1 MLSTPVA
8 EAFQQNSGKRYKYPA
23 LIETAISGGATTS
36 NSADTS
42 TASSSSSAN
51 ESTSTTPPLSPLS
64 AAAAVATTNALNL
77 LGNKFNKIANFS
89 YSNQMIP
96 KNYYNSQNYEN
107 YPPLNHQQ
115 YHQPHQQQQQ
125 YYGYYNNNNNR
136 SSSADSLNQ
145 SPPIASQQQQY
156 DLSSNI
162 QCPVSNNEN
171 TTSYRQPLSSS
182 NIANLS
188 ISSNGSASLP
198 LKKRRAVPSEC
209 KDNSYWEKR
218 RKNNESA
225 KRSRDNKRG
234 KEDSLIMR
242 NMYLEQEN
250 LQLKTQIAMYET
262 QIENLSR
269 LAHGLGGHLINNSS
283 NN

>member
-1 MLSTPVA
+1 MLSTPGTI
-8 EAFQQNSGKRYKYPA
+8 FQNPSSKRYKYPA
-23 LIETAISGGATTS
+23 LIETSNLTP

-51 ESTSTTPPLSPLS
+51 DSTSSTTPPLSPK
-64 AAAAVATTNALNL
+64 AANTALNL

-96 KNYYNSQNYEN
+96 KNYYNSENYEN
-107 YPPLNHQQ
+107 YPPQPPASTAMQQQHQQHQQ
-115 YHQPHQQQQQ
+115 YQQQQH
-125 YYGYYNNNNNR
+125 YYGYYNR
-136 SSSADSLNQ
+136 SSTEPNPLITS
-145 SPPIASQQQQY
+145 QQY
-156 DLSSNI
+156 DLC
-162 QCPVSNNEN
+162 QNNEN
-171 TTSYRQPLSSS
+171 YRQPLSSS

-188 ISSNGSASLP
+188 MSSNSSASLP

-209 KDNSYWEKR
+209 KDNAYWEKR

-225 KRSRDNKRG
+225 KRSRDSKRG
-234 KEDSLIMR
+234 KEDTLIMR

-269 LAHGLGGHLINNSS
+269 LAHGLGGHLINSSS
-283 NN
+283 NNN

>member
-1 MLSTPVA
+1 MLSTPGTI
-8 EAFQQNSGKRYKYPA
+8 FQNPSKRYKFPA
-23 LIETAISGGATTS
+23 LIESSSGTP

-51 ESTSTTPPLSPLS
+51 DSTSSTTPPLSPK
-64 AAAAVATTNALNL
+64 ATNTALNL

-96 KNYYNSQNYEN
+96 KNYYNNSENYEN
-107 YPPLNHQQ
+107 YPPQPLPVAVMQQQ
-115 YHQPHQQQQQ
+115 YQQQQQQQQ
-125 YYGYYNNNNNR
+125 YYGYYNR
-136 SSSADSLNQ
+136 PSTDPITASS
-145 SPPIASQQQQY
+145 QQY
-156 DLSSNI
+156 DLC
-162 QCPVSNNEN
+162 QNNSEN
-171 TTSYRQPLSSS
+171 YRQPLSSS
-182 NIANLS
+182 NVANLS
-188 ISSNGSASLP
+188 MSSNSSTSLP

-209 KDNSYWEKR
+209 KDNTYWEKR

-234 KEDSLIMR
+234 KEDSLVMR

-269 LAHGLGGHLINNSS
+269 LAHGLGGHLINSSS
-283 NN
+283 NNN